1 MASKASIDEFLSHKK
16 LALLRWS
23 STAPVMGG
31 RLDDELTPRG
41 YEIAVVYLQEGD
53 AGPRL
58 SSLAGKVEGVI
69 IATPKNQC
77 LQAAKE
83 AVAAKMP
90 RVWIQNGCQSPEGL
104 AMLEENGIPVVSNA
118 CVMMYSEPVKSVHA
132 FHRWLW
138 SKFGKLA
145 K

>member
-1 MASKASIDEFLSHKK
+1 MTTKADIGTFLSYKK

-23 STAPVMGG
+23 STAPVIGG
-31 RLDDELTPRG
+31 RLDDELKPKG
-41 YEIAVVYLQEGD
+41 FEISLAYLQEGD

-58 SSLAGKVEGVI
+58 ASLSGKVDGLI
-69 IATPKNQC
+69 IATPKAHC
-77 LQAAKE
+77 LLAAKE
-83 AVAAKMP
+83 AIAANMP

-104 AMLEENGIPVVSNA
+104 ALLEEKGVPVVCKE
-118 CVMMYSEPVKSVHA
+118 CVMMYAEPVKSVHS

-138 SKFGKLA
+138 GKLGKLA